1 MEWVLLVIAGLFEV
15 VWAVALKQT
24 DGFTRFW
31 PSIITLSAMAASLG
45 FLSYALKSIPMGNA
59 YAIWTGIGAVGVVI
73 VGMIW
78 FNESTDL
85 KRIAFISLIVVGIL
99 GLKFMGSGSSSA

>member
-31 PSIITLSAMAASLG
+31 PSVIMLSAMVASLG
-45 FLSYALKSIPMGNA
+45 FLSCALKVIPMGSA

-85 KRIAFISLIVVGIL
+85 KRIAFIGLIIIGIL
-99 GLKFMGSGSSSA
+99 GLKFIGSGSSSA